1 MKVFDDNPQSIGRT
15 RKIENVTRLSTSTKR
30 TGAFA
35 ITILSLFLL
44 LAVTERLQAAEVDY
58 LEKLGVMR
66 IKEKVDA
73 PAFTLP
79 DLLGKKRSLKDF
91 KGKFVMLNFWATW

>member
-1 MKVFDDNPQSIGRT
+1 MKLKSMQGICSV

-30 TGAFA
+30 TGVF
-35 ITILSLFLL
+35 IVTILSFFLL
-44 LAVTERLQAAEVDY
+44 LAVTERPLAAEVDY

-66 IKEKVDA
+66 IKEKADA

>member
-1 MKVFDDNPQSIGRT
+1 MKLKSMQGISTVL
-15 RKIENVTRLSTSTKR
+15 KIENVTRPSTSTKR
-30 TGAFA
+30 ISAFTVA
-35 ITILSLFLL
+35 ILSLFLL
-44 LAVTERLQAAEVDY
+44 LAVKESPLTAEVDY

>member
-1 MKVFDDNPQSIGRT
+1 MKLKSMQGICSV

-30 TGAFA
+30 TGVFTV
-35 ITILSLFLL
+35 TILSLFLL
-44 LAVTERLQAAEVDY
+44 LAVTERPLTAEVDY

-66 IKEKVDA
+66 IKEKADA

>member
-1 MKVFDDNPQSIGRT
+1 MKLKSMQGISYA
-15 RKIENVTRLSTSTKR
+15 RKIENVKRLSTSTKR

-35 ITILSLFLL
+35 IAILSLFLL
-44 LAVTERLQAAEVDY
+44 LAVTERPLAAEVDY

>member
-1 MKVFDDNPQSIGRT
+1 MKLKSMQGISPV
-15 RKIENVTRLSTSTKR
+15 RKIENVTKLSTSTKR

-35 ITILSLFLL
+35 IAILSLFLL
-44 LAVTERLQAAEVDY
+44 LAVTERLLAAEVDY

>member
-1 MKVFDDNPQSIGRT
+1 MKLKSMQGISPVG
-15 RKIENVTRLSTSTKR
+15 KIENVTRLSTSTKR
-30 TGAFA
+30 TGAVAVAVF
-35 ITILSLFLL
+35 SLFFLL
-44 LAVTERLQAAEVDY
+44 TVIERPLAAEVDY

-66 IKEKVDA
+66 MKEKVDA

>member
-1 MKVFDDNPQSIGRT
+1 MKLKSMQGISSVK
-15 RKIENVTRLSTSTKR
+15 KIENVTRLTASTKG
-30 TGAFA
+30 TGAIA
-35 ITILSLFLL
+35 VAILSLFLL
-44 LAVTERLQAAEVDY
+44 LAVTERSLSADVDY

-66 IKEKVDA
+66 VKEKVDA

-91 KGKFVMLNFWATW
+91 KGKFVMLNFWTTW

>member
-1 MKVFDDNPQSIGRT
+1 MKLKSMQGISPV
-15 RKIENVTRLSTSTKR
+15 RKIENVTKLSTSTKR
-30 TGAFA
+30 TSAFA
-35 ITILSLFLL
+35 IAILSLFLL
-44 LAVTERLQAAEVDY
+44 LAVTEHPLAAEVDY

>member
-1 MKVFDDNPQSIGRT
+1 MKSMQGISPV
-15 RKIENVTRLSTSTKR
+15 RKIENVPRLSTSTKR

-35 ITILSLFLL
+35 VAILSLFLF
-44 LAVTERLQAAEVDY
+44 LALTERPMAAEVDY

-66 IKEKVDA
+66 MKEKVDA

>member
-1 MKVFDDNPQSIGRT
+1 MKLKSMQGISPV
-15 RKIENVTRLSTSTKR
+15 RKKENVTRLSTPTKK
-30 TGAFA
+30 TSACVIA
-35 ITILSLFLL
+35 ILSLFFL
-44 LAVTERLQAAEVDY
+44 LAVTEHSLTAEVDY

-66 IKEKVDA
+66 IKEKGDA
-73 PAFTLP
+73 PTFTLP

>member
-1 MKVFDDNPQSIGRT
+1 MKLKSMQGISPV
-15 RKIENVTRLSTSTKR
+15 RKIENATRLSTSTKR
-30 TGAFA
+30 TSAFA
-35 ITILSLFLL
+35 VAILILFLF
-44 LAVTERLQAAEVDY
+44 LAVTEHPLAAEVDY